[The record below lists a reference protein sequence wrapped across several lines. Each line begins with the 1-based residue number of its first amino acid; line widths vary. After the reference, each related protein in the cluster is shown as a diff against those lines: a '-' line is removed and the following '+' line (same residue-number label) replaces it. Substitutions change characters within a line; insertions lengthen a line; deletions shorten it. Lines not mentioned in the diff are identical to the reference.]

1 MKDIYVKKSPA
12 KVSLNV
18 VLCLVFA
25 LLSASSAME
34 RSGFFGVL
42 LWLGALFFAT
52 AAIGLAIYLATGSKA
67 LAITAEGI
75 LNRTTISARSSALI
89 PWEAVGGVSNEPGG
103 IKIHPSSHAD
113 AERYITPRNQAIMTQ
128 HLTLPSGMNKRD
140 LIQAI
145 EGYRDSAHG
154 EAKVAAIDTS
164 R

>member
-1 MKDIYVKKSPA
+1 MKDIYAKKSPA

-25 LLSASSAME
+25 LLSASSAMG
-34 RSGFFGVL
+34 RSGFFGV
-42 LWLGALFFAT
+42 FFAT
-52 AAIGLAIYLATGSKA
+52 AAIVLAIYLATDRKA

-89 PWEAVGGVSNEPGG
+89 PWEAVGGVSNELGG
-103 IKIHPSSHAD
+103 IKIHPRSYAD

-128 HLTLPSGMNKRD
+128 HLTLPSGMKKRD

-145 EGYRDSAHG
+145 EDYRDSVHS
-154 EAKVAAIDTS
+154 EAKAAVIHAS